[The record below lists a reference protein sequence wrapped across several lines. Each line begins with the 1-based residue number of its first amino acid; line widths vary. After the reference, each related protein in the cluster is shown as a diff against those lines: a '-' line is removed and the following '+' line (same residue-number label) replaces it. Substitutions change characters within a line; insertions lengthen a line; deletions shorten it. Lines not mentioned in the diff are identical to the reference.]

1 MNFTLYVKKKIIGKE
16 VSFETSKK
24 QVKFNETHTHVITL
38 SSAMSP
44 EKKLYGQALF
54 VKGKRNFFVDHFSP

>member
-1 MNFTLYVKKKIIGKE
+1 MLKKIIGKE

-24 QVKFNETHTHVITL
+24 QVKFNERDTHVIKL

-44 EKKLYGQALF
+44 EKNLRPSSFCEGKKELF
-54 VKGKRNFFVDHFSP
+54 R

>member
-1 MNFTLYVKKKIIGKE
+1 MLKKIIGKE

-24 QVKFNETHTHVITL
+24 QVKFNERHTHVIKL

-44 EKKLYGQALF
+44 EKKTYGQALF
-54 VKGKRNFFVDHFSP
+54 VKGKRNFFVNHFSP